1 MTKQR
6 SVALLI
12 MDDVE
17 DLDFCG
23 PLSVFSI
30 ANRNLDPEPFSVFT
44 VAEKKRLL
52 TTRHGISVTP
62 AYGFDHHPA
71 IDILVVPGGLGARRE
86 VHNNVVTSWISRNA
100 ASAEH
105 LLTVCTGSLLAGAAG
120 LLNGLQATTHHSA
133 YEKLQEI
140 APAAIV
146 VRGRRF
152 VDNGTIITAA
162 GVTAGIDAAIYL
174 VGKLVDSACAEKVK
188 TIMEYQPQ
196 AITAP

>member
-6 SVALLI
+6 SVAILI

-23 PLSVFSI
+23 PMSVFSI

-44 VAEKKRLL
+44 VAEKKKPL
-52 TTRHGISVTP
+52 TTRHGLVVTP
-62 AYGFDHHPA
+62 AYGFDNHPS

-86 VHNNVVTSWISRNA
+86 VHNTVITSWINRTA
-100 ASAEH
+100 VTADH
-105 LLTVCTGSLLAGAAG
+105 LISVCTGALLIGAAG
-120 LLNGLQATTHHSA
+120 LLNGLRATTHHSA

-140 APAAIV
+140 APAATV
-146 VRGRRF
+146 VRDRRF
-152 VDNGTIITAA
+152 VDNGKIVVAA

-174 VGKLVDSACAEKVK
+174 VGKIVDSDCAEKVR

-196 AITAP
+196 AATP